1 MPGILK
7 SFKKITSRWI
17 IFILEQL
24 LALASFV
31 TAILIIGSIVPKDN
45 YDISSIATLL
55 CINAL
60 LTTLGMMLFNTHSGI
75 IRYSELK
82 DIYTVIKFSLFQL
95 ISWLVIF
102 PFTQSLFQSLQAPLM
117 TLLINFATISLYM
130 IGFRLLVKEVYARGL
145 RGWSQRERVLIY
157 GAGQVGMATKK
168 AVELDTRGG
177 KRLAAFIDDDPN
189 KINKSISGV
198 TIISGDPSSLRN
210 FIIHNSIKEII
221 IATNISLERKS
232 NLTPLCAE
240 LNIKLSS
247 VPPLHQWTNG
257 GFHVNQLKEV
267 TIESLLERDVIQ
279 VLNEKS
285 IEEFE
290 GATVLVTG
298 AAGSI
303 GSEICRQLCKYD
315 LQRLILLDQSETG
328 LHDIMHELNSKY
340 DSIDFCM
347 ELASIR
353 DEQRVSNIMHHYKPQ
368 YVFHAAAYK
377 HVPILEYFPSEVIL
391 TNVKGTRN
399 LADAALASG
408 VKKFVMIS
416 TDKAVNPTNI
426 MGATK
431 RIAEMYVQSKNEE
444 GGTHFIT
451 TRFGNVLGSNGS
463 VVPLFKKQIQ
473 MGGPVTVT
481 HPDITR
487 YFMTIPEAS
496 NLVLEAGVM
505 GNGGEIYVFDMG
517 KPVKILD
524 LATKMIELS
533 GMRPGEDIKIV
544 FQGLRPGEKM
554 YEELF
559 KENENLVSTHHP
571 KIMKANRCATDPAFN
586 EEMLFLISLADEEKP
601 SSLRKQICKL
611 VPEYNYEKLENAG
624 TVRILR
630 KGTKQA
636 DDNKIWK
643 TN

>member
-1 MPGILK
+1 MPGILR
-7 SFKKITSRWI
+7 SFTKITSRWI
-17 IFILEQL
+17 IFFLEQMLALSAFLSSLLVIVSITHKEITDMRSLVVL
-24 LALASFV
+24 LAV
-31 TAILIIGSIVPKDN
+31 NVIPTTTAMM
-45 YDISSIATLL
+45 ISQ
-55 CINAL
+55 
-60 LTTLGMMLFNTHSGI
+60 THAGI
-75 IRYSELK
+75 IRFSELK
-82 DIYTVIKFSLFQL
+82 DIYTVLKFASIQL
-95 ISWLVIF
+95 AVWILMY
-102 PFTQSLFQSLQAPLM
+102 PFTSSIFNSVQAPLM
-117 TLLINFATISLYM
+117 TLLINFTLVSLLF
-130 IGFRLLVKEVYARGL
+130 IAFRLLVKEVYARGL
-145 RGWSQRERVLIY
+145 KGWSEKQRVLIY
-157 GAGQVGMATKK
+157 GAGNIGIATKN
-168 AVELDTRGG
+168 AVELDSRSG
-177 KRLAAFIDDDPN
+177 KKLFAFIDDDTN
-189 KINKSISGV
+189 KIGKSLCGTPIVSGSLDNISRYINK
-198 TIISGDPSSLRN
+198 
-210 FIIHNSIKEII
+210 HSIKEII
-221 IATNISLERKS
+221 IAANLPLEKKAA
-232 NLTPLCAE
+232 LTPLCAE

-257 GFHVNQLKEV
+257 GFNVKQLKEV

-285 IEEFE
+285 VKEFE
-290 GATVLVTG
+290 DAVVLVTG

-315 LQRLILLDQSETG
+315 LKRLVLVDQSETG
-328 LHDIMHELNSKY
+328 LHDIMHELHDKY
-340 DSIDFCM
+340 DAVDFCM

-353 DEQRVSNIMHHYKPQ
+353 DEQRINNIMQYYKPQ

-377 HVPILEYFPSEVIL
+377 HVPILEYFPSEVVL

-399 LADAALASG
+399 LADAALAAG

-431 RIAEMYVQSKNEE
+431 RIAEMYVQSMNT
-444 GGTHFIT
+444 GTGTQFIT

-463 VVPLFKKQIQ
+463 VVPLFKKQIEQ
-473 MGGPVTVT
+473 GGPVTVT
-481 HPDITR
+481 HPEITR

-505 GNGGEIYVFDMG
+505 GNGGEIFVFDMG
-517 KPVKILD
+517 KPVKIVD

-559 KENENLVSTHHP
+559 KENENLVNTHHP
-571 KIMKANRCATDPAFN
+571 KIMKARRCEVDVNFQ
-586 EEMLFLISLADEEKP
+586 EELMFLVEQAQQLKS
-601 SSLRKQICKL
+601 SSLRKQIGKI
-611 VPEYNYEKLENAG
+611 VPEYKYEKQEAG
-624 TVRILR
+624 SVRIVR
-630 KGTKQA
+630 TGTKQP

>member
-7 SFKKITSRWI
+7 SFNKITSRWI
-17 IFILEQL
+17 IFFLEQI
-24 LALASFV
+24 LAL
-31 TAILIIGSIVPKDN
+31 TAFISSLLLIGSVTHAEIYSMRSVVD
-45 YDISSIATLL
+45 LL
-55 CINAL
+55 MLNIIPTTVGM
-60 LTTLGMMLFNTHSGI
+60 LTFQTHAGI

-82 DIYTVIKFSLFQL
+82 DIYTVLKFALVQFAVWMVIYPFSTAVFENANAPFVSL
-95 ISWLVIF
+95 V
-102 PFTQSLFQSLQAPLM
+102 
-117 TLLINFATISLYM
+117 INFALVSLFM

-145 RGWSQRERVLIY
+145 KGWSKMQRVMIY
-157 GAGQVGMATKK
+157 GAGNIGIATKK
-168 AVELDTRGG
+168 AIDLDNRSG
-177 KRLAAFIDDDPN
+177 KKIWAFIDDDTN
-189 KINKSISGV
+189 KIGKSISGTPIV
-198 TIISGDPSSLRN
+198 SGDIKN
-210 FIIHNSIKEII
+210 IAAYIQQHNIKEII
-221 IATNISLERKS
+221 IATNIDLEKKGE
-232 NLTPLCAE
+232 LTPLCAE
-240 LNIKLSS
+240 LDIKLSS

-257 GFHVNQLKEV
+257 GFNVKQLKEV

-279 VLNEKS
+279 VRNEKS
-285 IEEFE
+285 VKEFE
-290 GATVLVTG
+290 NAVVLVTG

-315 LQRLILLDQSETG
+315 LKRLILLDQSETG
-328 LHDIMHELNSKY
+328 LHDIMHELHDKY

-353 DEQRVSNIMHHYKPQ
+353 DEHRIKAIMQYYKPE

-377 HVPILEYFPSEVIL
+377 HVPILEYFPSEVVL

-399 LADAALASG
+399 LADAALAVN

-431 RIAEMYVQSKNEE
+431 RIAEMYVQSMNHE
-444 GGTHFIT
+444 GQTQFIT

-463 VVPLFKKQIQ
+463 VVPLFKKQIEQ
-473 MGGPVTVT
+473 GGPVTVT

-517 KPVKILD
+517 KPVKIVD

-533 GMRPGEDIKIV
+533 GMRPNEDIKIV

-559 KENENLVSTHHP
+559 KENENLVSTHNP
-571 KIMKANRCATDPAFN
+571 KIMKAKRCDVDPTFRDEMAF
-586 EEMLFLISLADEEKP
+586 LVDLAEQLK
-601 SSLRKQICKL
+601 SSNLRKQICKI
-611 VPEYNYEKLENAG
+611 VPEYKYEKQEG
-624 TVRILR
+624 GSVRIVR
-630 KGTKQA
+630 AGVKQPE
-636 DDNKIWK
+636 DKNIWK

>member
-7 SFKKITSRWI
+7 SFTKITSRWI
-17 IFILEQL
+17 IFFLEQMLAFSAFLSSLLIISSVTHVNITDMRSLLLL
-24 LALASFV
+24 LAINV
-31 TAILIIGSIVPKDN
+31 VP
-45 YDISSIATLL
+45 
-55 CINAL
+55 
-60 LTTLGMMLFNTHSGI
+60 TTTGMMIFQTHTGI

-82 DIYTVIKFSLFQL
+82 DIYTVLKFSFIQFGV
-95 ISWLVIF
+95 WLLLY
-102 PFTQSLFQSLQAPLM
+102 PFTSTLFANIQAPLM
-117 TLLINFATISLYM
+117 TLMINFALVSLFL
-130 IGFRLLVKEVYARGL
+130 IAFRLLVKEVYARGL
-145 RGWSQRERVLIY
+145 KGWSQKQRVLIY
-157 GAGQVGMATKK
+157 GAGNIGIATKN
-168 AVELDTRGG
+168 AVELDSRSG
-177 KRLAAFIDDDPN
+177 KKLFAFIDDDHN
-189 KINKSISGV
+189 KIGKSLCGTPIVSGNLV
-198 TIISGDPSSLRN
+198 NIANYIKK
-210 FIIHNSIKEII
+210 HAIKEVI
-221 IATNISLERKS
+221 IATNLPLEKKAA
-232 NLTPLCAE
+232 LTPLCAE

-257 GFHVNQLKEV
+257 GFSVKQLKEV

-285 IEEFE
+285 VKEFE
-290 GATVLVTG
+290 NAVILVTG

-315 LQRLILLDQSETG
+315 LKRLVLLDQSETG
-328 LHDIMHELNSKY
+328 LHDIMHELHEKY

-347 ELASIR
+347 ELGSIR
-353 DEQRVSNIMHHYKPQ
+353 DEQRVTNIMQYYKPQ

-377 HVPILEYFPSEVIL
+377 HVPILEYFPTEVVL

-399 LADAALASG
+399 LADAALAAG

-431 RIAEMYVQSKNEE
+431 RIAEMYVQSMNSAN
-444 GGTHFIT
+444 GTQFIT

-463 VVPLFKKQIQ
+463 VVPLFKKQIEQ
-473 MGGPVTVT
+473 GGPVTVT
-481 HPDITR
+481 HPEITR

-505 GNGGEIYVFDMG
+505 GNGGEIFVFDMG
-517 KPVKILD
+517 KPVKIVD

-554 YEELF
+554 FEELF
-559 KENENLVSTHHP
+559 KESENLVSTHHP
-571 KIMKANRCATDPAFN
+571 KIMKARRCDVDASFQD
-586 EEMLFLISLADEEKP
+586 ELLFLVDLAQEFKS
-601 SSLRKQICKL
+601 SSLRKQIGKI
-611 VPEYNYEKLENAG
+611 VPEYKYEKQETG
-624 TVRILR
+624 SVRIVR
-630 KGTKQA
+630 TGTKQPE
-636 DDNKIWK
+636 DDKIWK

>member
-24 LALASFV
+24 LALASFL
-31 TAILIIGSIVPKDN
+31 TAILIISSIVPKN
-45 YDISSIATLL
+45 IYDISSLVTLL

-60 LTTLGMMLFNTHSGI
+60 LTTVGMMLFNTHSGI

-82 DIYTVIKFSLFQL
+82 DIYTVLKFSLFQL
-95 ISWLVIF
+95 VGWLVIY
-102 PFTQSLFQSLQAPLM
+102 PFTQSLFKTIQAPLI

-145 RGWSQRERVLIY
+145 RGWSQRQRVLIY
-157 GAGQVGMATKK
+157 GAGQVGMATKR

-177 KRLAAFIDDDPN
+177 KRLAAFIDDDTS

-198 TIISGDPSSLRN
+198 TIISGDPANLRN

-285 IEEFE
+285 IEEFA

-328 LHDIMHELNSKY
+328 LHDIMHELNNKY

-353 DEQRVSNIMHHYKPQ
+353 DEQRINNIMHYYKPQ

-399 LADAALASG
+399 VADAALASG

-463 VVPLFKKQIQ
+463 VVPLFKKQIE

-517 KPVKILD
+517 KPVKIVD

-571 KIMKANRCATDPAFN
+571 KIMKARRCATDPAFN
-586 EEMLFLISLADEEKP
+586 DEMSFLITLADGEKP

-611 VPEYNYEKLENAG
+611 VPEYSYEKQDTG
-624 TVRILR
+624 TVRFLR
-630 KGTKQA
+630 KGIKQT

>member
-1 MPGILK
+1 MPGILR
-7 SFKKITSRWI
+7 SFTKITSRWI
-17 IFILEQL
+17 IFFLEQMLALSAFLSSLLVIVSITHKEITDMRSLMVL
-24 LALASFV
+24 LAV
-31 TAILIIGSIVPKDN
+31 NVIPTTTAMM
-45 YDISSIATLL
+45 ISQ
-55 CINAL
+55 
-60 LTTLGMMLFNTHSGI
+60 THAGI
-75 IRYSELK
+75 IRFSELK
-82 DIYTVIKFSLFQL
+82 DIYTVLKFASIQL
-95 ISWLVIF
+95 AVWILMY
-102 PFTQSLFQSLQAPLM
+102 PFTSSIFNSVQAPLM
-117 TLLINFATISLYM
+117 TLLINFTLVSLLF
-130 IGFRLLVKEVYARGL
+130 IAFRLLVKEVYARGL
-145 RGWSQRERVLIY
+145 KGWSEKQRVLIY
-157 GAGQVGMATKK
+157 GAGNIGIATKN
-168 AVELDTRGG
+168 AVELDSRSG
-177 KRLAAFIDDDPN
+177 KKLFAFIDDDTN
-189 KINKSISGV
+189 KIGKSLCGTPIVSGSLDNISRYINK
-198 TIISGDPSSLRN
+198 
-210 FIIHNSIKEII
+210 HSIKEII
-221 IATNISLERKS
+221 IAANLPLEKKAA
-232 NLTPLCAE
+232 LTPLCAE

-257 GFHVNQLKEV
+257 GFNVKQLKEV

-285 IEEFE
+285 VKEFE
-290 GATVLVTG
+290 DAVVLVTG

-315 LQRLILLDQSETG
+315 LKRLVLVDQSETG
-328 LHDIMHELNSKY
+328 LHDIMHELHDKY
-340 DSIDFCM
+340 DAVDFCM

-353 DEQRVSNIMHHYKPQ
+353 DEQRVNNIMQYYKPQ

-377 HVPILEYFPSEVIL
+377 HVPILEYFPSEVVL

-399 LADAALASG
+399 LADAALAAG

-431 RIAEMYVQSKNEE
+431 RIAEMYVQSMNT
-444 GGTHFIT
+444 GSGTQFIT

-463 VVPLFKKQIQ
+463 VVPLFKKQIEQ
-473 MGGPVTVT
+473 GGPVTVT
-481 HPDITR
+481 HPEITR

-505 GNGGEIYVFDMG
+505 GNGGEIFVFDMG
-517 KPVKILD
+517 KPVKIVD

-559 KENENLVSTHHP
+559 KENENLVNTHHP
-571 KIMKANRCATDPAFN
+571 KIMKARRCEVDVNFQ
-586 EEMLFLISLADEEKP
+586 EELMFLVEQAQQLKS
-601 SSLRKQICKL
+601 SSLRKQIGKI
-611 VPEYNYEKLENAG
+611 VPEYKYEKQEAG
-624 TVRILR
+624 SVRIVR
-630 KGTKQA
+630 TGTKQP

>member
-7 SFKKITSRWI
+7 SFNKITSRWI
-17 IFILEQL
+17 IFFLEQV
-24 LALASFV
+24 LAL
-31 TAILIIGSIVPKDN
+31 TAFTSSLLLVGSVARTGITDV
-45 YDISSIATLL
+45 SSVMTLL
-55 CINAL
+55 LMNMIP
-60 LTTLGMMLFNTHSGI
+60 TTVGIMIFQTHAGI

-82 DIYTVIKFSLFQL
+82 DIYTVLKFSFVQL
-95 ISWLVIF
+95 AVWLVIY
-102 PFTQSLFQSLQAPLM
+102 PFSSSLFHNVNAPIT
-117 TLLINFATISLYM
+117 TLLINFAMVTLFM
-130 IGFRLLVKEVYARGL
+130 IAFRLLVKEIYARGL
-145 RGWSQRERVLIY
+145 KGWAQRQRVLIY
-157 GAGQVGMATKK
+157 GAGNIGMATKK
-168 AVELDTRGG
+168 AIDLDERSG
-177 KRLAAFIDDDPN
+177 KKLWAFIDDDPN
-189 KINKSISGV
+189 KIGKSLSG
-198 TIISGDPSSLRN
+198 TPIISGNIRN
-210 FIIHNSIKEII
+210 IAAYIQHNNIKEII
-221 IATNISLERKS
+221 IATNVPTEKKAE
-232 NLTPLCAE
+232 LTPLCAD

-257 GFHVNQLKEV
+257 GFNVKQLKEV

-279 VLNEKS
+279 VRNERSVK
-285 IEEFE
+285 EFE
-290 GATVLVTG
+290 DAVVLVTG

-315 LQRLILLDQSETG
+315 LKRLILLDQSETG
-328 LHDIMHELNSKY
+328 LHDIMHELHDKY
-340 DSIDFCM
+340 DSVDFCM

-353 DEQRVSNIMHHYKPQ
+353 DAQRVNAIMQYYKPQ

-377 HVPILEYFPSEVIL
+377 HVPILEYFPSEVVL

-399 LADAALASG
+399 LADAALATG

-431 RIAEMYVQSKNEE
+431 RIAEMYVQSMNNE
-444 GGTHFIT
+444 GQTQFIT

-463 VVPLFKKQIQ
+463 VVPLFKKQIEQ
-473 MGGPVTVT
+473 GGPVTVT

-517 KPVKILD
+517 KPVKIVD

-559 KENENLVSTHHP
+559 KENESLVSTHNP
-571 KIMKANRCATDPAFN
+571 KIMKARRCEVEAGFK
-586 EEMLFLISLADEEKP
+586 EEMSFLVELAEQLK
-601 SSLRKQICKL
+601 SSNLRKQIGKI
-611 VPEYNYEKLENAG
+611 VPEYKYEKQESG
-624 TVRILR
+624 SVRIVR
-630 KGTKQA
+630 TMGTKQP
-636 DDNKIWK
+636 DENKIWK